1 MSASTRQQ
9 ILDTAERLFSE
20 QGYHNVSMRAISSAL
35 GISVGNLTYYFPRKA
50 DLANALLE
58 AELGQIAI
66 PVRPGL
72 DALDDYLRRMLSSL
86 QEHARLFSDPMVFL
100 SIPELADG
108 HRTRIRRLRSNLLAM
123 LQAQLEAGLMAAPF
137 GASYDRL
144 TDLLMYS
151 HLGWQQQL
159 ALFSVQPVAALEYA
173 MQLQWEALRPWLTD
187 AGLIQLK
194 QLSYGLCTDNV
205 VFCEGKNEME

>member
-9 ILDTAERLFSE
+9 ILATAERLFGE

-58 AELGQIAI
+58 EELGQITI
-66 PVRPGL
+66 PIRPGL

-108 HRTRIRRLRSNLLAM
+108 HRNRILRLRSNLLAM
-123 LQAQLEAGLMAAPF
+123 LQAQLQAGLLAAPS
-137 GASYDRL
+137 GASFDSL

-159 ALFSVQPVAALEYA
+159 TLFSVHPEIALEYA

-187 AGLIQLK
+187 AGLAQFH
-194 QLSYGLCTDNV
+194 QLSGSCSNKV
-205 VFCEGKNEME
+205 AFGEERSGME

>member
-9 ILDTAERLFSE
+9 ILATAERLFGE
-20 QGYHNVSMRAISSAL
+20 KGYHNVSMRAISSEL
-35 GISVGNLTYYFPRKA
+35 GISVGNLTYHFPRKA

-58 AELGQIAI
+58 EELSQVAI

-72 DALDDYLRRMLSSL
+72 DTLDDYLRRMLASL
-86 QEHARLFSDPMVFL
+86 ETHARLFSDPMVFL

-108 HRTRIRRLRSNLLAM
+108 HRARIRRLRSNLLAM
-123 LQAQLEAGLMAAPF
+123 LQAQLQTGLLAVPA
-137 GASYDRL
+137 GASLDRL

-159 ALFSVQPVAALEYA
+159 ALFPAQPQTALAYA

-187 AGLIQLK
+187 AGLAQLE
-194 QLSYGLCTDNV
+194 QLS
-205 VFCEGKNEME
+205 GKRK